1 MKQILGAGRRGP
13 DDKKVV
19 SSAEAVLIV
28 LASAAA
34 AVATTVLAASEIV
47 RLFTGPVTLT
57 LPLATRHQSPTGLR
71 LGAQAHFTSV
81 EAVIPAVPS
90 GEASLLAWAGA
101 LNQMGVLA
109 VLGLIF
115 LLALRLRSGNLFTAG
130 SVWILGSC
138 GFLLTLAGTF
148 GQLLDSAARN
158 RLAELI
164 GANQR
169 TADEAVPV
177 FTSQFDTGPTMAG
190 IVLILLAAVFQFGR
204 RLQKDTEGLI

>member
-1 MKQILGAGRRGP
+1 MKQILGAGRRGS

-19 SSAEAVLIV
+19 SRAEAVLLV

-34 AVATTVLAASEIV
+34 AVATTVLAVSEIV
-47 RLFTGPVTLT
+47 RLFSGPVTLT
-57 LPLATRHQSPTGLR
+57 LPLATTHQSPSGLR
-71 LGAQAHFTSV
+71 FGAQAHFTSV

-90 GEASLLAWAGA
+90 YEASLLAWAGA
-101 LNQMGVLA
+101 LNQMGILA

-115 LLALRLRSGNLFTAG
+115 LLALRLHSGNLFTAG

-138 GFLLTLAGTF
+138 GFVLTLAGTI

-169 TADEAVPV
+169 TADEAVPI
-177 FTSQFDTGPTMAG
+177 FTAHFDTGPTMAG
-190 IVLILLAAVFQFGR
+190 IVLILLAAVFQIGR